1 MNMSQLIEHLAEQTG
16 CHRNDSEQV
25 VRIFFSSI
33 KRAIAQEDKVEI
45 RGFGSFNLKKYRGY
59 TGRNPK
65 NGKAVEVKAKKLP
78 IFRTGKDLREKVNN
92 K

>member
-16 CHRNDSEQV
+16 CQRNDSEQV
-25 VRIFFSSI
+25 VRIFFSRK
-33 KRAIAQEDKVEI
+33 KRAIAQDDNVEI
-45 RGFGSFNLKKYRGY
+45 RGFGSFNHKKYRSY

-65 NGKAVEVKAKKLP
+65 NGKAVDVKAKKLP
-78 IFRTGKDLREKVNN
+78 IFRTGKDLRERVNN